1 MTQRTSIFSG
11 RIFAKGDTPSAIANV
26 PNIIT
31 VVRILLVPLFVFWLL
46 ADAGEL
52 GLLRYLA
59 VALFIFAIA
68 TDSLDG
74 YLARSRNLV
83 TDLGKILD
91 PIADKALVGAAL
103 IGLSMLGELW
113 WWVTAVILAREIG
126 ITVYRFIALRD
137 RVIPA
142 GTSGKAKT
150 IAQAVAVS
158 LVLLPL
164 WTLLGDWYLWLGWV
178 AMGIALVL
186 TLYSGAEYLVAA
198 WRLGRPKR

>member
-1 MTQRTSIFSG
+1 MTARSSIFSG
-11 RIFAKGDTPSAIANV
+11 RIFSKGDTPAAIANV

-31 VVRILLVPLFVFWLL
+31 VVRILLVPLFLVWLL
-46 ADAGEL
+46 VDAGEL

-59 VALFIFAIA
+59 AALFVVAIA

-74 YLARSRNLV
+74 HLARSRNLV
-83 TDLGKILD
+83 TDLGKLLD
-91 PIADKALVGAAL
+91 PIADKALIGAAL
-103 IGLSMLGELW
+103 VGLSMLGELW
-113 WWVTAVILAREIG
+113 WWVTIVILAREIG

-150 IAQAVAVS
+150 IAQAIALS
-158 LVLLPL
+158 LMLLPL
-164 WTLLGDWYLWLGWV
+164 WTLFGDWYRWLGWF
-178 AMGIALVL
+178 AMGIALLL

-198 WRLGRPKR
+198 WRLRRAG